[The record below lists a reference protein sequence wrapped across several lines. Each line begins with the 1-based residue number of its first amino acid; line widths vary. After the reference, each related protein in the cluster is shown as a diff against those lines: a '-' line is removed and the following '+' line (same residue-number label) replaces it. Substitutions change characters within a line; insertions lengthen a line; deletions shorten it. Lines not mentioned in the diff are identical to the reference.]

1 MCAYDGGV
9 LVAAVVG
16 IAVVALLPLGA
27 SASRVRAA
35 PEGRFALDCRHE
47 IVVQRT
53 YPRRRPHCANRRCLE
68 RSGNRGSASRPTGRS
83 SCSVAAAGSFSAE
96 PTAAAR
102 ASSPGRP
109 STPGTPPVDDAK
121 DGLSFAYGYDGFA
134 GLCDRRASAV
144 PGIVFALR
152 DGTRVRE
159 FDVGPARP
167 TPTLA
172 RAFSLFGWRPDGPRL
187 LYLEIDQRQGYCADP
202 SSATTRCARHCSRS
216 DVPAASRHCSNGR
229 PRSHLH
235 RGRRMERVSS
245 SHKQGPREDCAVW
258 LVSAGGK
265 RRRKLYEPRF
275 HNLGCR

>member
-9 LVAAVVG
+9 RVAAVAA
-16 IAVVALLPLGA
+16 IAVVALLA
-27 SASRVRAA
+27 SVQAQSRVRAA
-35 PEGRFALDCRHE
+35 PEGRFALDSGTK
-47 IVVQRT
+47 IVVGELAGGAGHTVPTAGVSNDQG
-53 YPRRRPHCANRRCLE
+53 AV
-68 RSGNRGSASRPTGRS
+68 GSRPTGRS

-109 STPGTPPVDDAK
+109 STPGTPQWTP

-172 RAFSLFGWRPDGPRL
+172 RAFSLFGWRPDGSRL
-187 LYLEIDQRQGYCADP
+187 LDPEIDQRQGYCEPEFSDHALRT
-202 SSATTRCARHCSRS
+202 SLLTVGRS
-216 DVPAASRHCSNGR
+216 GGRPALLDGR

-235 RGRRMERVSS
+235 SGRRMERVSS
-245 SHKQGPREDCAVW
+245 TMSGT
-258 LVSAGGK
+258 AGRLCGLAG
-265 RRRKLYEPRF
+265 RRRRQEPAQAVRAQVP
-275 HNLGCR
+275 